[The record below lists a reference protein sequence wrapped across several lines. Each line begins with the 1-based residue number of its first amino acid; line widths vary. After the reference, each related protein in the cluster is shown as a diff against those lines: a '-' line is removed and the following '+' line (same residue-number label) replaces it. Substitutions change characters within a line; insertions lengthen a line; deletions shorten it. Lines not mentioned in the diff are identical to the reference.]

1 MSEGTAPQSGTTRP
15 LQDRHH
21 TATLGLSQGWMQ
33 LSGMFPSTPDKPRA
47 HVTHRAVTRGN
58 QPHCCPRKS
67 APVPFLTLP
76 RVREEYNFHSAVL
89 WLLSI
94 YITTHTHTNT
104 HLYVHIHRWFVHV
117 CVYTHIHIHT
127 CWTQLYDL
135 KELRTQGQ
143 VL

>member
-76 RVREEYNFHSAVL
+76 RVREKYNFHSAVL

-94 YITTHTHTNT
+94 YITTHTHKYTFICT
-104 HLYVHIHRWFVHV
+104 YTQVVCPRMCLYT
-117 CVYTHIHIHT
+117 YSHT
-127 CWTQLYDL
+127 YMLDAT
-135 KELRTQGQ
+135 
-143 VL
+143 V